1 MSLLPG
7 IITSNFDDVKELI
20 ESMILTGDTYELNI
34 TFNSTPPVTLYD
46 IAIQQDQIVKSE
58 SSRKIV
64 NYMRKSGA
72 LTYEELLNLNAVSK
86 IPLAQKGTNHIEKNK
101 GIASLPRRKV
111 GTVGGRRRRNK
122 RKTRRIFG

>member
-1 MSLLPG
+1 
-7 IITSNFDDVKELI
+7 
-20 ESMILTGDTYELNI
+20 MILTGDTYELNI